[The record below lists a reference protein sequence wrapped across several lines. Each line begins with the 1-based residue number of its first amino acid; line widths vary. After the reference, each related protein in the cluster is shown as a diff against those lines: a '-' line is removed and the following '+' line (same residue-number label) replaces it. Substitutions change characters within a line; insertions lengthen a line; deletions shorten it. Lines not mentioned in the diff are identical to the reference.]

1 MSPVELL
8 KQFKYKILTN
18 KIGLQRRG
26 DPFEGGVLDLRLAG
40 HRQLLED
47 RLRVRP
53 QEKQAQVPCQ
63 LLSSFRTFCH
73 CFLGKYFFKEVFL
86 LNSRYV
92 NNFKSRYTLFVVMNL
107 YLQVFCK
114 LSLFSRET
122 SSSTMSTFQQ
132 NSLSLFR
139 GKVFL

>member
-53 QEKQAQVPCQ
+53 QEEQAQVPRQ

-73 CFLGKYFFKEVFL
+73 CFVGKYFFKGSFFVKFL
-86 LNSRYV
+86 L
-92 NNFKSRYTLFVVMNL
+92 
-107 YLQVFCK
+107 CK
-114 LSLFSRET
+114 Q
-122 SSSTMSTFQQ
+122 FQ
-132 NSLSLFR
+132 
-139 GKVFL
+139 K